1 MKKQVISYL
10 AKNFMK
16 SLVINGSIFD
26 NTPSIRARASYL
38 WALRRYNEMSEEE
51 KEEIRKKI
59 K

>member
-1 MKKQVISYL
+1 MRKEIINYL
-10 AKNFMK
+10 AKKFMK

-26 NTPSIRARASYL
+26 NTPAIRARASYL
-38 WALRRYNEMSEEE
+38 WALRSYNEMSEEE